1 MGKILNRLSTWGTRS
16 IVNQFYFIAD
26 RFRMSTPVREAR
38 IAVMILV
45 EALWEDGAGKTHSIS
60 GRMEDKSLSGA
71 CLRVKTPIDLGAKL
85 RIQSRTEQFSGV
97 VRYCR
102 SEGWDYVVG
111 IQRDKLENVPNL
123 AKGVEPLPASAGELT
138 KVRDV
143 RLNVQELPASEEGAA
158 IKVPTVN
165 PAELAMA
172 VANRSA
178 VTFPGRMQG
187 KESEVGR
194 TMIDRGTEG
203 RGQIYGSRER
213 ESGRLQ
219 RTGMRTAARP
229 KAKEIPNERKPMT
242 RKWLDLTPWQKKR
255 EDVPASVV
263 NNGSGDGE
271 RVKENSMH
279 QAAADLNAE
288 ENKSDDAASLRVEL
302 LPVEDIYSAA
312 GITPPQK
319 GYSIHKVVEMLNN
332 EHIRGLSKEMRRAAV
347 VMALEAAG
355 MSFERVQQDAKARQ
369 SALESYEAEQK
380 KQIETEWAR
389 KAEENVQIQEE
400 LERVRARYMAR
411 VTRNLD
417 GIAREKATFESWV
430 TLKKQEMQN
439 IGEVVELCSKPE
451 ATAVVTTPLA
461 RAATAGADASGPAE
475 TKAEST
481 Q

>member
-1 MGKILNRLSTWGTRS
+1 
-16 IVNQFYFIAD
+16 VNQFYFLAD
-26 RFRMSTPVREAR
+26 RFHMSTPVREAR

-45 EALWEDGAGKTHSIS
+45 EASWEDAAGKARSIS
-60 GRMEDKSLSGA
+60 ARMEDKSLSGA

-85 RIQSRTEQFSGV
+85 RIQSRTEEFYGV

-111 IQRDKLENVPNL
+111 VQRDKTQSGPSAKKNIELL
-123 AKGVEPLPASAGELT
+123 AAAEGADP
-138 KVRDV
+138 KVLDV
-143 RLNVQELPASEEGAA
+143 RPNVEGSTASNMDAA
-158 IKVPTVN
+158 IKVPTKN
-165 PAELAMA
+165 PVELATA

-187 KESEVGR
+187 KESELGR
-194 TMIDRGTEG
+194 GMSDREMEG
-203 RGQIYGSRER
+203 RGQTYGWREQ
-213 ESGRLQ
+213 ESGMLQ

-229 KAKEIPNERKPMT
+229 KAKEIPNERKSMT
-242 RKWLDLTPWQKKR
+242 RKWLELALWQKKP
-255 EDVPASVV
+255 EAVPASIA

-271 RVKENSMH
+271 CVKEYSMNE
-279 QAAADLNAE
+279 AAANLTTE
-288 ENKSDDAASLRVEL
+288 ENKSDNAAPLRVEL

-400 LERVRARYMAR
+400 LERVKARYMAR
-411 VTRNLD
+411 VARNLD
-417 GIAREKATFESWV
+417 GIAREKGTFESWV
-430 TLKKQEMQN
+430 TLKQQEMQN
-439 IGEVVELCSKPE
+439 IGEVVELCLKPE
-451 ATAVVTTPLA
+451 AKESAAAPLA
-461 RAATAGADASGPAE
+461 KAAAAGTEASGPAE
-475 TKAEST
+475 TKAEFT